1 MYKFNRL
8 YNILLNQINEEISTF
23 LVKDNKLKN
32 SDNNSSDNNSS
43 DVQTE
48 CNARNYC

>member
-8 YNILLNQINEEISTF
+8 YNHLLNQINEEISTF

-32 SDNNSSDNNSS
+32 SDNNSSD
-43 DVQTE
+43 VQTE

>member
-1 MYKFNRL
+1 MYKFNHL
-8 YNILLNQINEEISTF
+8 YNLLLNQINEEIF